1 MIFQLHE
8 LYSIFSSLS
17 FKSVHF
23 QQHPVVQLS
32 SSKKLILLIWFSKYL
47 VFTKSLAASDWEWLS
62 TVTVI

>member
-47 VFTKSLAASDWEWLS
+47 VFTKSLAASD
-62 TVTVI
+62 